1 MIIINRGMSLSG
13 AGGESIN
20 DMTAPRASDENIND
34 NSPSWYLMRVSR
46 RTGEEIPGPIDPDEL
61 LIHAHRDRHPLE
73 VTAQYLASRA
83 IQLTGNE
90 ELARQ
95 GLRIINTLGTHLA
108 QAVGAVVGG
117 TEVERQAKRLL
128 GVIDRD
134 YSFQFRTPLSFS
146 EQEVMARVEY
156 LQHRARAA
164 LHGYGRKPQVHVL
177 LTGATG
183 FLGKEILFQAA
194 SNPRIARVVAVV
206 RPETIRDHK
215 TKTVVKVLSPQ
226 ERGAMLLRR
235 LRISGAR
242 AGKYQFIEGDIE

>member
-95 GLRIINTLGTHLA
+95 GLRLINTLGTHLA
-108 QAVGAVVGG
+108 QPVGAVVGG
-117 TEVERQAKRLL
+117 PEVERQANRRR
-128 GVIDRD
+128 GDNGRD
-134 YSFQFRTPLSFS
+134 YADQAPCELSLS
-146 EQEVMARVEY
+146 GQEVMGRVEF
-156 LQHRARAA
+156 LRHGRF
-164 LHGYGRKPQVHVL
+164 LVMDGYGR
-177 LTGATG
+177 
-183 FLGKEILFQAA
+183 
-194 SNPRIARVVAVV
+194 
-206 RPETIRDHK
+206 
-215 TKTVVKVLSPQ
+215 
-226 ERGAMLLRR
+226 
-235 LRISGAR
+235 
-242 AGKYQFIEGDIE
+242 